1 MHGTYLQNKK
11 SIYNYR
17 NKNIDK
23 IKEIKARYYA
33 WKKIQ
38 FIYLNILLN

>member
-11 SIYNYR
+11 SIYNYCS
-17 NKNIDK
+17 KNVDK
-23 IKEIKARYYA
+23 IKEIKARYYT